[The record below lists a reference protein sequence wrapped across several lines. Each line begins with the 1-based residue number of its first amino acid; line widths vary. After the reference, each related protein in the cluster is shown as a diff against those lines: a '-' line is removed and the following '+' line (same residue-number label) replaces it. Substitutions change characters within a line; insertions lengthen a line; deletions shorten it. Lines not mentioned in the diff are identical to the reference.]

1 MGAAADPPI
10 SFYSESVAGSG
21 VVSVFMSVPDP
32 DGTVESALLPA
43 PMDLSGLEPLP
54 IEVSSMFCCSVVVV
68 PDLIEESSMRCCSV
82 VVEVPVPVPA
92 ADP

>member
-1 MGAAADPPI
+1 
-10 SFYSESVAGSG
+10 
-21 VVSVFMSVPDP
+21 
-32 DGTVESALLPA
+32 
-43 PMDLSGLEPLP
+43 
-54 IEVSSMFCCSVVVV
+54 MFCCSVVVV